1 MDERIKELEEKNDRL
16 LLELGYL
23 QGKVTQV
30 EALEVK
36 LVKLEIELQTYRRS
50 ESRAWKM
57 MHEAR
62 REQEVTRSAASEAIR
77 QLQVEIERLNVS
89 HETPWL

>member
-23 QGKVTQV
+23 QGKATQV
-30 EALEVK
+30 EILEAK
-36 LVKLEIELQTYRRS
+36 LAKLEIELVSNRKS
-50 ESRAWKM
+50 EMRAWAAWREIK
-57 MHEAR
+57 H
-62 REQEVTRSAASEAIR
+62 EQEITRSAASEAIR

-89 HETPWL
+89 HETP

>member
-23 QGKVTQV
+23 QGKTTQV
-30 EALEVK
+30 EVLEAKV
-36 LVKLEIELQTYRRS
+36 VQLEAKIEEHRAR
-50 ESRAWKM
+50 ENRAWDRYFETCK
-57 MHEAR
+57 ER
-62 REQEVTRSAASEAIR
+62 DTTRSAASEAIR

-89 HETPWL
+89 HETP